1 MKNIAIFLLA
11 AILLFGCAGPQP
23 GTPSKTPP
31 TAPTEPS
38 VPSAPSDDC
47 TPDYSFS
54 VLKDGTFSQT
64 ETLVATVTCAGN
76 TTLNLKVDGKTVE
89 SKTADSDVTTP
100 LKFSVP
106 ALKEGTSK
114 VTVETANDS
123 LFSRDWD
130 VEALGNTDTRGTGYE
145 AFSYKTWVAMAFDIE
160 NPVELGQVKAFLKRQ
175 SGNTRPNSELVLEVR
190 KDSSGEP
197 GSLLASKGMAVT
209 EPTLTENWIKFD
221 LDKKVSLSPGTYWV
235 VLMVNQ
241 TEDLGLASDMVTV
254 NYEIID
260 KEVEGNDYT
269 SRMML
274 DVDLKTGEASE
285 TSWEPLSYDRE
296 FNIVL
301 GYGK

>member
-1 MKNIAIFLLA
+1 MRNIAIFLLA
-11 AILLFGCAGPQP
+11 AILLLGCAGTQMEA
-23 GTPSKTPP
+23 PSK
-31 TAPTEPS
+31 AP
-38 VPSAPSDDC
+38 PSAPSAPSAPSEDC

-54 VLKDGTFSQT
+54 ELKDGTFSQSQ
-64 ETLVATVTCAGN
+64 TLAATVTCAAN
-76 TTLNLKVDGKTVE
+76 TTLSLKVDGKSVD
-89 SKTADSDVTTP
+89 SKSAKSDLATP

-106 ALKEGTSK
+106 ALKEGTLK
-114 VTVETANDS
+114 VTVETENET

-145 AFSYKTWVAMAFDIE
+145 AFSYKIWVAQSFDIE
-160 NPVELGQVKAFLKRQ
+160 NPVELGQVKTFLKRQ
-175 SGNTRPNSELVLEVR
+175 SANTKPNSELVMEVR
-190 KDSSGEP
+190 KDDSGEP
-197 GSLLASKGMAVT
+197 GSLLASKGMPVT

-254 NYEIID
+254 HYEAID
-260 KEVEGNDYT
+260 REAMGNDYT
-269 SRMML
+269 KRMVL
-274 DVDLKTGEASE
+274 DVDLKTGEASQ
-285 TSWEPLSYDRE
+285 TIWEPLSYDRE